1 MPSALSRN
9 WMQERELMMS
19 VIIMRVTIMIIE
31 IADAY

>member
-19 VIIMRVTIMIIE
+19 MIMMRVTIMIIE